1 MRIFKQ
7 NEFRWNCGRYIRQTI
22 GSHLIGMSINK
33 STHNRFVID
42 SFQFSSVQFSL
53 VRFAFEQR
61 LTPNER
67 KIYFKTTKN
76 CNDSQIW
83 TQLTHLRVRL
93 LWDSSQFCLS
103 FFCFV
108 LAYILSICFFRR
120 WIAIVQAYFH
130 HECVSIAVLILFLKL
145 QPTTMRTSAAARNF
159 FCLFSVVI
167 SLCLFWCSQFA
178 YIQTV
183 KCSLTQRKEIERP

>member
-103 FFCFV
+103 FLFCFGV
-108 LAYILSICFFRR
+108 YIVDLFFSSMNRD
-120 WIAIVQAYFH
+120 
-130 HECVSIAVLILFLKL
+130 
-145 QPTTMRTSAAARNF
+145 RTSVFPPRMRFNCGVDIIFKTSANDNANFSNSKKF